1 MKLIIGKPDYLYHIE
16 RWLCS
21 IEDVEQAGRVIAF
34 GVGFGR
40 GEDGRLKA
48 ITNAESIVK
57 AFEAEA
63 QLHQSAER
71 ERVLREAL
79 EAKAIKILGNGDM
92 QCTLCNQFTAA
103 ATRTKNALTY
113 GELIHLPSSH
123 KPDCILAALT
133 QSASKETDHV

>member
-1 MKLIIGKPDYLYHIE
+1 MKLTIGKPDYLYHIE

-21 IEDVEQAGRVIAF
+21 IEDAERVGKTIAF

-57 AFEAEA
+57 GFDAQA

-79 EAKAIKILGNGDM
+79 EEVKYRLGLHEERG
-92 QCTLCNQFTAA
+92 TLFFHLKPPPVQAC
-103 ATRTKNALTY
+103 RIIMDAL
-113 GELIHLPSSH
+113 
-123 KPDCILAALT
+123 A
-133 QSASKETDHV
+133 QSASKEPDDV